1 MIRSYED
8 FVRALLAAGFSMGGG
23 NSGGIYS
30 VISWNWGQEPPYETP
45 VRWHTGDPET
55 DPWEWRMRVLEERD
69 DIAYGKLFFGK
80 SGFVTKDWY
89 PDFLAVRRRGESLAE
104 AYAQGRISHYAKRVY
119 EAMEG
124 HEALALHELKQA
136 AAFSKEDASKFDRAL
151 VELQGKMYLT
161 LCGRRQKCSQTGEP
175 YGWSSTVLCKAEGFF
190 GPQVW
195 EASLGRDPQEAAR
208 RIETQVLRL
217 NPNAAPKTIRK
228 FILV

>member
-8 FVRALLAAGFSMGGG
+8 FVKALLAAGFSMGSG

-30 VISWNWGQEPPYETP
+30 VVPWDWNQEPPYETP

-69 DIAYGKLFFGK
+69 DIAYGKLFFQK
-80 SGFVTKDWY
+80 SGFITREWY
-89 PDFLAVRRRGESLAE
+89 PDFLAVRRQGASLKD
-104 AYAQGRISHYAKRVY
+104 AYQEGRISHYAKRVY

-124 HEALALHELKQA
+124 HEALALHELKRA

-161 LCGRRQKCSQTGEP
+161 LCGRQQKRSQTGEA
-175 YGWSSTVLCKAEGFF
+175 YGWSSTVLCKAEAFF
-190 GPQVW
+190 GPEVW
-195 EASLGRDPQEAAR
+195 EASLGIRPEAAQE
-208 RIETQVLRL
+208 RIAAQVLRL
-217 NPNAAPKTIRK
+217 NPAADAKKISR
-228 FILV
+228 FIKG